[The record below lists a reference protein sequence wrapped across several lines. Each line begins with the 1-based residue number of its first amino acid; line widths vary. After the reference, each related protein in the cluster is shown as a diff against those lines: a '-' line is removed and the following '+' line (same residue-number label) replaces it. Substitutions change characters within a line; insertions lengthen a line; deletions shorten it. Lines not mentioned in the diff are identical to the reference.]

1 MNKYKPDLY
10 KEVVKNTRLLTE
22 LSITPPLTNKKL
34 PNLKAVRNNYNL
46 HSWG

>member
-1 MNKYKPDLY
+1 MNKYKSDLY
-10 KEVVKNTRLLTE
+10 KEVVKNTRFLNE
-22 LSITPPLTNKKL
+22 PSINPPSTNKKL